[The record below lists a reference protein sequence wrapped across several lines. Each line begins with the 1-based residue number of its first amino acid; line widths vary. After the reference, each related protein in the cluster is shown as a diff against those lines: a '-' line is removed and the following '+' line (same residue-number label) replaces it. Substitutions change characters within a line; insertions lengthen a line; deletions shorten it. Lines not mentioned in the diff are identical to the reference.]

1 MANEVKVPSLS
12 AALQAIGNAHVYVGS
27 LITANSMTALGQKE
41 GQIQVQNDQ
50 VYNQLTAPEITGPM
64 VHDETLDGENLV
76 ITVPL
81 IVPADGSLWEDTSP
95 TGNAG
100 GGYSFPQVPTDTMVA
115 IIPDKEV
122 GGGLKYDAVTPEWVR
137 LAGNGVAAANGADAT
152 PKNALWIW
160 RARISRG
167 AANFDRANGGKMIVP
182 VTIQAKYCQ
191 ESTAGND
198 LPEGH
203 HLYTWGDPVAAGVV
217 GFQFGAP
224 A

>member
-1 MANEVKVPSLS
+1 MANEVKVPSLQ
-12 AALQAIGNAHVYVGS
+12 AALEAIGNAHVYFGS
-27 LITANSMTALGQKE
+27 FFAVNLVETLGQKE
-41 GQIQVQNDQ
+41 GRIEVANDQ

-76 ITVPL
+76 LTVPVV
-81 IVPADGSLWEDTSP
+81 VPADGSFWANTSP
-95 TGNAG
+95 TGGAG
-100 GGYSFPQVPTDTMVA
+100 GGYSFPQVPTDTQVA

-122 GGGLKYDAVTPEWVR
+122 GGGLKYDSATPEWVR
-137 LAGNGVAAANGADAT
+137 LAGNGIAAANGASAA
-152 PKNALWIW
+152 PKNALWLW

-167 AANFDRANGGKMIVP
+167 AAAFDRANGGKMIVP
-182 VTIQAKYCQ
+182 VTIQAKYRQ

-203 HLYTWGDPVAAGVV
+203 HLYSWGDPPTLGVV
-217 GFQFGAP
+217 GFEFSAP